1 MDTRLKFE
9 RKKKE
14 FVEIANGLT
23 GALESF
29 DQIFYDRDAMRK
41 TIEKLSID
49 HYVKQLFFFKKL
61 IINRFIEC
69 DLKNKNLEIADDE
82 LRAIIVLGGLAFFA
96 DDAFFN
102 EVEHQLELYYDF
114 FREISQMEKIPYAAD
129 MVA

>member
-82 LRAIIVLGGLAFFA
+82 LRAIIVLGGLPFFA

-102 EVEHQLELYYDF
+102 GVEHQLELYYEF
-114 FREISQMEKIPYAAD
+114 FREISQMEKMPYAD
-129 MVA
+129 LVA

>member
-14 FVEIANGLT
+14 FVKIANGLT
-23 GALESF
+23 RELEGF
-29 DQIFYDRDAMRK
+29 DQIFYDKDAMRK
-41 TIEKLSID
+41 IIEKLSMD
-49 HYVKQLFFFKKL
+49 HYVKLLFFYKKL
-61 IINRFIEC
+61 IIGRFIEC

-82 LRAIIVLGGLAFFA
+82 LRAIIVLGGLPFFA

-102 EVEHQLELYYDF
+102 EVEHQLELYYEF
-114 FREISQMEKIPYAAD
+114 FREISQMEKIPYAD

>member
-14 FVEIANGLT
+14 FVKIANGLT
-23 GALESF
+23 GELESF

-41 TIEKLSID
+41 TIEKLSMD
-49 HYVKQLFFFKKL
+49 HYVKQLFFYKKL
-61 IINRFIEC
+61 ITDRFIEC
-69 DLKNKNLEIADDE
+69 DFKNKYLEITDDE
-82 LRAIIVLGGLAFFA
+82 LRAIIVLGGLPFFA

-102 EVEHQLELYYDF
+102 EVEHQLGLYYEF
-114 FREISQMEKIPYAAD
+114 FREISQMEKIPYAD

>member
-29 DQIFYDRDAMRK
+29 DQIFYDKAAMRK
-41 TIEKLSID
+41 IIEKLSIYQ
-49 HYVKQLFFFKKL
+49 YVKQLFFFKKL

-69 DLKNKNLEIADDE
+69 DKNDKHLEIADDE
-82 LRAIIVLGGLAFFA
+82 LGAIIVLGGLPFFA

-102 EVEHQLELYYDF
+102 EVEHQLKLYYEF
-114 FREISQMEKIPYAAD
+114 FREISQMEKIPYAD